1 MTRLP
6 GSFIGALL
14 AAALPLTATPA
25 RAAEPASTSQAA
37 APAVTVLPATERT
50 LVLEAAVTGTL
61 VARDEVMVSSEIDGN
76 LVTDVLAEE
85 GDRVSEGQTLAR
97 LAHDILDT
105 QIAQQAADVAKAQAA
120 VTQAQNSIVQA
131 QAEQTQTRLA
141 LERARSLVAS
151 GSTTAATLETSTANA
166 QASMGR
172 LGFAQSGLVA
182 AQADLDHARA
192 VASELALKL
201 GKTNIRAPVDG
212 VVSRRSARVGMRA
225 SASQELFRLIGHNDI
240 ELEADVIATRMP
252 DIAVGDPAQIS
263 IGDGAPLQG
272 RVRVVY
278 PEVDKLTRLGKV
290 RIALDDDP
298 RLHIGAFARGTL
310 ELRRTRSLAV
320 PVAAV
325 LYGDAGS
332 TVLVVKADDTVESR
346 PITTGL
352 IDRDWVA
359 VQRGLAPG
367 ERVVARAG
375 SFLQAGDVITP
386 VPLDPALKA
395 AAR

>member
-1 MTRLP
+1 MA
-6 GSFIGALL
+6 GSS
-14 AAALPLTATPA
+14 
-25 RAAEPASTSQAA
+25 RAAEPTGATQSA
-37 APAVTVLPATERT
+37 APAVTVVPAAERD

-61 VARDEVMVSSEIDGN
+61 VARDEVMVTPEIDGN
-76 LVTDVLAEE
+76 LVTDVVAEE
-85 GDRVSEGQTLAR
+85 GDRVRAGQTLAR

-105 QIAQQAADVAKAQAA
+105 QIAQQAAEVSKAEAA

-131 QAEQTQTRLA
+131 QAEQTQTHLA
-141 LERARSLVAS
+141 LDRARSLVAS
-151 GSTTAATLETSTANA
+151 GSTTAATLETATANA
-166 QASMGR
+166 QASAGR

-182 AQADLDHARA
+182 AQADLNHARA
-192 VASELALKL
+192 VANELALKL
-201 GKTNIRAPVDG
+201 SKTNIRAPVDG
-212 VVSRRSARVGMRA
+212 VVSRRTARVGQRA
-225 SASQELFRLIGHNDI
+225 SASQELFRLIGHNAI
-240 ELEADVIATRMP
+240 EFEADVIETRMP
-252 DIAVGDPAQIS
+252 DVAVDDPARVS
-263 IGDGAPLQG
+263 LGDGAPLQG
-272 RVRVVY
+272 HVRVVY
-278 PEVDKLTRLGKV
+278 PEVDKQTRLGKV
-290 RIALDDDP
+290 RIVLPDDP

-310 ELRRTRSLAV
+310 ELRQTRSIAV

-332 TVLVVKADDTVESR
+332 TVLVVKADNTVESR
-346 PITTGL
+346 PVTTGL

-386 VPLDPALKA
+386 VPPDPALQA